1 MKKNTIGKRISTV
14 ALVTAM
20 MLATAACGSSEK
32 SSDDSRKESA
42 NNLFGAEATT
52 TAAFY
57 EEDYDYED
65 YEDESSVSGV
75 TSSKQ
80 AMAAGATA
88 DYAENEAPTGSESG
102 NTTTSLTKIDADK
115 LVYRCNLSFET
126 TEYDASIQRLQS
138 LIRQYGGFLEYENVS
153 ENGPYGKDGRSLYSY
168 NATIRIPS
176 ASYNDFINNT
186 GDIGDLKNKNHNVE
200 NLSAEYTDLSAQLEV
215 LETKH
220 ASYLEMMKEAK
231 KLDDMESLLMVDD
244 RITQVEIEIN
254 RIKSRMNS
262 INNDVAY
269 SYITVLIDE
278 VKEYEEAPAESFGD
292 RVSRGLRDG
301 WEDFVEGLKD
311 FVVNVSENLPR
322 IIIAIV
328 IIVLCYIFIIRKLLR
343 LAGVPTRKERK
354 ARREAKKA
362 ANAETEKTADVQAPQ
377 NETVQPE
384 PAEEKAEN
392 K

>member
-1 MKKNTIGKRISTV
+1 MKKNTIGKRIGTV

-20 MLATAACGSSEK
+20 MLATAACGSSDKK
-32 SSDDSRKESA
+32 SDRASEENGK
-42 NNLFGAEATT
+42 LFFGAEVTT
-52 TAAFY
+52 EAGGYY
-57 EEDYDYED
+57 EEDYNDYTA
-65 YEDESSVSGV
+65 DEE
-75 TSSKQ
+75 
-80 AMAAGATA
+80 AGAGVSYAKTA
-88 DYAENEAPTGSESG
+88 GRAVDMANEAENEAPASASEG
-102 NTTTSLTKIDADK
+102 NTATSLAKIDADK
-115 LVYRCNLSFET
+115 LVYRCNLTFET

-269 SYITVLIDE
+269 SYITVRIDE

-354 ARREAKKA
+354 ARREVKKA

-377 NETVQPE
+377 NETVQPK
-384 PAEEKAEN
+384 PAEEKADN